1 MANIMAGVLIKLND
15 QFSSGID
22 KAANKVNAFSSKMKG
37 AFSKI
42 DGVLNSTASN
52 LAALGVS
59 IGVGATIN
67 KMIAFEDRINK
78 LGTIAKQNAKDTET
92 YKKQM
97 EGLSEAIYKAAMQP
111 DIKIDAN
118 EIVDAMNQ
126 IIEKTGDMDFARSN
140 IENLGRAMRAF
151 DVSGA
156 DIGSMMSEFSKL
168 GYTSKEV
175 SKLMDEM
182 YVQGNKGAF
191 TAAEFAK
198 NGAAIISAYSKIG
211 TSAENIK
218 NANAAMQILTMGV
231 KSPTDAVT
239 TLESIMSELGNPK
252 KQEDLR
258 KLGERLGVDLN
269 VRDAN
274 GNFKDLNEILLKIV
288 STKDKLGGNL
298 DEYGLIF
305 GDVARRAIAAY
316 DTYGNKVDNMLD
328 VSEASGE
335 MIKAAKKNA
344 LSMKANIQNLQ
355 TAFDAFAN
363 SNLAPMLQKI
373 TDQLNRFAENPE
385 RFEKVFKVL
394 TAGFGIFMGLK
405 LVSGIAN
412 TISSL
417 RTIGGT
423 IKGISA
429 SMQGL
434 SNIPNPL
441 AQGLSTNPIP
451 VFVTNLGSTAGLP
464 SSYSNDMMMPN
475 STNKTSKLPNM
486 SKMARFKNF
495 AKFAGKN
502 ALIAGAFALPS
513 VISDFMSINAN
524 DALTK
529 KEKNREKGKSI
540 GNAAGTIG
548 GGILGTLAG
557 GATSAAIGAAV
568 GSVIPGL
575 GTVIGGAVGL
585 GIGALGGV
593 LGSKL
598 GGKIGESLTKEETMS
613 TVSEAIKNQ
622 EPPKVEMKGNANIA
636 LEIKLTDTRTYMQTN
651 QINNIPNINI
661 DTGNYKYINGVS

>member
-1 MANIMAGVLIKLND
+1 MANITAGVLIKLND

-42 DGVLNSTASN
+42 DGILNSTASN

-78 LGTIAKQNAKDTET
+78 LGTIAKQNAKDTEA

-97 EGLSEAIYKAAMQP
+97 EGLSDAIYKAAMQP

-126 IIEKTGDMDFARSN
+126 ILKKTGDMDFARSN
-140 IENLGRAMRAF
+140 IENIGRAMRAF
-151 DVSGA
+151 DATGA

-191 TAAEFAK
+191 TADEFAK

-211 TSAENIK
+211 TSSENIK

-252 KQEDLR
+252 KQEELR

-363 SNLAPMLQKI
+363 SNLAPILQKI
-373 TDQLNRFAENPE
+373 TDILNRFAENPE

-394 TAGFGIFMGLK
+394 TAGFGIFMGMK

-412 TISSL
+412 TILSL

-423 IKGISA
+423 IKGIST
-429 SMQGL
+429 SM
-434 SNIPNPL
+434 IPQPL

-451 VFVTNLGSTAGLP
+451 VFVTNLGSTAGMT

-502 ALIAGAFALPS
+502 ALIAGATLLPS

-540 GNAAGTIG
+540 GNAVGTIG

-557 GATSAAIGAAV
+557 GATTAAIGATI

-575 GTVIGGAVGL
+575 GTIIGGAVGL

-593 LGSKL
+593 IGNKL

-622 EPPKVEMKGNANIA
+622 EPPKVEMQGNANVEVA
-636 LEIKLTDTRTYMQTN
+636 IKLTDTRTYMNTSQTN
-651 QINNIPNINI
+651 SINNMNIN
-661 DTGNYKYINGVS
+661 TGNYIYSNGVY

>member
-1 MANIMAGVLIKLND
+1 MANIKAGVLIKLND

-22 KAANKVNAFSSKMKG
+22 KASNKVDAFSSKMKG

-111 DIKIDAN
+111 DVKIDAN

-126 IIEKTGDMDFARSN
+126 ILEKTGDMDFARSN
-140 IENLGRAMRAF
+140 IENIGRAMRAF
-151 DVSGA
+151 DVTGA

-363 SNLAPMLQKI
+363 SNLAPILQKI
-373 TDQLNRFAENPE
+373 TDILNRFAENPE

-394 TAGFGIFMGLK
+394 TAGFGIFMGVK

-412 TISSL
+412 TILSL

-423 IKGISA
+423 IKGIST

-441 AQGLSTNPIP
+441 PQGLSTNPIP
-451 VFVTNLGSTAGLP
+451 VFVTNMGQGFSNANNSNYTSSNINNINNKKISMRSLGKTAGAGAMGAAITAIPMAVSGFMAANDP
-464 SSYSNDMMMPN
+464 SLSKKEQ
-475 STNKTSKLPNM
+475 NKRKGEAIGGAVGS
-486 SKMARFKNF
+486 
-495 AKFAGKN
+495 
-502 ALIAGAFALPS
+502 IAGTALGAS
-513 VISDFMSINAN
+513 A
-524 DALTK
+524 
-529 KEKNREKGKSI
+529 G
-540 GNAAGTIG
+540 AAT
-548 GGILGTLAG
+548 T
-557 GATSAAIGAAV
+557 AAIGAAI
-568 GSVIPGL
+568 GSVVPGL
-575 GTVIGGAVGL
+575 GTA
-585 GIGALGGV
+585 IGALVGAGVGIAGGY
-593 LGSKL
+593 LGNKL

-622 EPPKVEMKGNANIA
+622 EPPKVEMQGNANVEVA
-636 LEIKLTDTRTYMQTN
+636 IKLTDTRTYMNTSQTN
-651 QINNIPNINI
+651 SINNMNIN
-661 DTGNYKYINGVS
+661 TGNYIYSNGVY

>member
-1 MANIMAGVLIKLND
+1 MANIKAGVLIKLND

-22 KAANKVNAFSSKMKG
+22 KASNKVDAFSSKMKG

-42 DGVLNSTASN
+42 DGILNSTASN

-126 IIEKTGDMDFARSN
+126 IMEKTGDMDFARSN
-140 IENLGRAMRAF
+140 IENIGRAMRAF
-151 DVSGA
+151 DVTGA

-211 TSAENIK
+211 TSSENIK

-316 DTYGNKVDNMLD
+316 DIYGNKVDNMLD

-363 SNLAPMLQKI
+363 SNLAPILQKI
-373 TDQLNRFAENPE
+373 TDILNRFAENPE

-394 TAGFGIFMGLK
+394 TAGFGIFMGVK

-412 TISSL
+412 TIFNL

-423 IKGISA
+423 IKGIST

-451 VFVTNLGSTAGLP
+451 VFVTNMGQGFSNVNNSNYTSSNINNINNKKISMRSLGKTAGAGAMGAAITAIPMAVSGFMAANDP
-464 SSYSNDMMMPN
+464 SLSKKEQ
-475 STNKTSKLPNM
+475 NKRKGEAIGGAVGS
-486 SKMARFKNF
+486 
-495 AKFAGKN
+495 
-502 ALIAGAFALPS
+502 IAGTALGAS
-513 VISDFMSINAN
+513 A
-524 DALTK
+524 
-529 KEKNREKGKSI
+529 G
-540 GNAAGTIG
+540 AAT
-548 GGILGTLAG
+548 T
-557 GATSAAIGAAV
+557 AAIGAAI
-568 GSVIPGL
+568 GSVVPGL
-575 GTVIGGAVGL
+575 GTA
-585 GIGALGGV
+585 IGALVGAGVGIAGGY
-593 LGSKL
+593 LGNKL

-622 EPPKVEMKGNANIA
+622 EPPKVEMKGNANVEVA
-636 LEIKLTDTRTYMQTN
+636 IKLTDTRTYMNTSQTN
-651 QINNIPNINI
+651 SINNMNIN
-661 DTGNYKYINGVS
+661 TGNYIYSNGVY